1 VALADGTPFASTIA
15 FPLVVDEDHA
25 SMIGPRSRLRFAML
39 ITVVLAA
46 AFVDGGGRLAA
57 AAAAGAEDQDL
68 RARKLFA
75 AGDYRQALEI
85 YVNLYAE
92 TLHPTYLRNIGRC
105 QQNLGEADKA
115 IGSFREYLRKAKDLS
130 PAQRQEIEGHIAEM
144 EELKRKQAG
153 GGGAGAGSSST
164 SPSPSTSAAA
174 GAASPAPVALAAP
187 PPATSGPAPAAL
199 LSSPAPAPADDGG
212 SPFYTRA
219 WFWVVVGA
227 VAAGTVATVFLLS
240 RDTSQGPLDTLDLRG
255 SQTP

>member
-1 VALADGTPFASTIA
+1 
-15 FPLVVDEDHA
+15 
-25 SMIGPRSRLRFAML
+25 MIGLRSRLRFAML

-46 AFVDGGGRLAA
+46 AVVVGGEGA

-68 RARKLFA
+68 KARKLFA
-75 AGDYRQALEI
+75 AGDYRQALEL

-153 GGGAGAGSSST
+153 GGGAGSVRIHA
-164 SPSPSTSAAA
+164 AAA
-174 GAASPAPVALAAP
+174 GSAPRTRAGRARGAATRDV
-187 PPATSGPAPAAL
+187 GPAPAAL

-240 RDTSQGPLDTLDLRG
+240 RDSSKGPLDTLDLRG
-255 SQTP
+255 GQTP

>member
-1 VALADGTPFASTIA
+1 
-15 FPLVVDEDHA
+15 
-25 SMIGPRSRLRFAML
+25 MIGFRCRLRFATL

-46 AFVDGGGRLAA
+46 ASVAGGARPAA
-57 AAAAGAEDQDL
+57 AATAEDQDL
-68 RARKLFA
+68 KARRLFA

-153 GGGAGAGSSST
+153 GGAGAGSPAAST
-164 SPSPSTSAAA
+164 STSSAAGS
-174 GAASPAPVALAAP
+174 GAAAPPAPVALAAP
-187 PPATSGPAPAAL
+187 PPATSEPAPAAL
-199 LSSPAPAPADDGG
+199 LSSPASGPADDGG

-227 VAAGTVATVFLLS
+227 VAAGTVTAVVLLT
-240 RDTSQGPLDTLDLRG
+240 RDSSKGPLDTLDLRG
-255 SQTP
+255 GQTP

>member
-1 VALADGTPFASTIA
+1 
-15 FPLVVDEDHA
+15 
-25 SMIGPRSRLRFAML
+25 MIGIRSRLRLATV

-46 AFVDGGGRLAA
+46 AFAVGGGGGRPA

-68 RARKLFA
+68 KARKLFA

-144 EELKRKQAG
+144 DELKRKQAG
-153 GGGAGAGSSST
+153 GAAAAGSSST
-164 SPSPSTSAAA
+164 SPSPSTSTSSAGSGA
-174 GAASPAPVALAAP
+174 GAASPAPSALAAP
-187 PPATSGPAPAAL
+187 PPATPGPEPAAL
-199 LSSPAPAPADDGG
+199 ISSPAPAAADDGG

-227 VAAGTVATVFLLS
+227 VAAGTVAAVFLLT
-240 RDTSQGPLDTLDLRG
+240 RDTSNGPLDTLDLRG
-255 SQTP
+255 GPTP

>member
-1 VALADGTPFASTIA
+1 
-15 FPLVVDEDHA
+15 
-25 SMIGPRSRLRFAML
+25 MIGLRSRLRFATL

-46 AFVDGGGRLAA
+46 FFVDGGGRPTAA
-57 AAAAGAEDQDL
+57 AAAAAASAEDQDL
-68 RARKLFA
+68 KARKLFA
-75 AGDYRQALEI
+75 AGDYRQALEL

-130 PAQRQEIEGHIAEM
+130 PAQRQEIEGYIAEM

-153 GGGAGAGSSST
+153 GGAVAGPPSPST
-164 SPSPSTSAAA
+164 STSTSAAA
-174 GAASPAPVALAAP
+174 GAGAAPPAPGALAAP

-227 VAAGTVATVFLLS
+227 VAAGTVTAVFLLT
-240 RDTSQGPLDTLDLRG
+240 RDDSKGPLDTLDLRG
-255 SQTP
+255 GQTP

>member
-1 VALADGTPFASTIA
+1 
-15 FPLVVDEDHA
+15 
-25 SMIGPRSRLRFAML
+25 MIGLRSRLRFAML

-46 AFVDGGGRLAA
+46 AFVVGGEGA

-68 RARKLFA
+68 KARKLFA
-75 AGDYRQALEI
+75 AGDYRQALEL

-153 GGGAGAGSSST
+153 G
-164 SPSPSTSAAA
+164 SAAP
-174 GAASPAPVALAAP
+174 PAPVALEAP
-187 PPATSGPAPAAL
+187 PPATPAPAPAVL

-212 SPFYTRA
+212 SPFYARA

-227 VAAGTVATVFLLS
+227 VAAGTIAAVFLLT
-240 RDTSQGPLDTLDLRG
+240 RDSSKGPLDTLDLRQG
-255 SQTP
+255 QTP

>member
-1 VALADGTPFASTIA
+1 
-15 FPLVVDEDHA
+15 
-25 SMIGPRSRLRFAML
+25 MIGLRTRLRFATL
-39 ITVVLAA
+39 ITVVLATF
-46 AFVDGGGRLAA
+46 FVDGGGLPTAA
-57 AAAAGAEDQDL
+57 AAATGAEDQDL
-68 RARKLFA
+68 KARKLFA
-75 AGDYRQALEI
+75 AGDYRQALEL

-130 PAQRQEIEGHIAEM
+130 PAQRQEIEGYIAEM

-153 GGGAGAGSSST
+153 GGAGAGSPSPST
-164 SPSPSTSAAA
+164 STSTSAAA
-174 GAASPAPVALAAP
+174 GAGAAPPAPGALAAP

-227 VAAGTVATVFLLS
+227 VAAGTVTAVLLLS
-240 RDTSQGPLDTLDLRG
+240 RDTSKGPLDTLDLRG
-255 SQTP
+255 GPTP

>member
-1 VALADGTPFASTIA
+1 
-15 FPLVVDEDHA
+15 
-25 SMIGPRSRLRFAML
+25 MIGLRSRLRFATA

-46 AFVDGGGRLAA
+46 VFAVGGGGGRPAT

-68 RARKLFA
+68 KARKLFA

-130 PAQRQEIEGHIAEM
+130 PAQRQEIEGYIAEM

-153 GGGAGAGSSST
+153 GGAGAGSSST
-164 SPSPSTSAAA
+164 SPSTSTSSAGSGS

-187 PPATSGPAPAAL
+187 PPATSGPEPAAL
-199 LSSPAPAPADDGG
+199 ISSPAPAPADDGG

-227 VAAGTVATVFLLS
+227 VAAGTVAAVFLLS
-240 RDTSQGPLDTLDLRG
+240 RDSSNGPLDTLDLRG
-255 SQTP
+255 GQTP